1 MEKVEFTKEKKT
13 EILDIYAYL
22 YQLEDILK
30 VKRGKNN
37 FLDDSNRFLCEDI
50 AKKRLFLVKNFP
62 SAFRNKVKIND
73 VKREIKEHRYWGR
86 STNSKEYQEY
96 INNLCNKNNSTN

>member
-1 MEKVEFTKEKKT
+1 MEKVRLTKAEKD

-22 YQLEDILK
+22 NQCESLYK
-30 VKRGKNN
+30 VKRGDNN
-37 FLDDSNRFLCEDI
+37 FLDDSNRFFCEDI

-62 SAFRNKVKIND
+62 SAFRNTGINVSL

-96 INNLCNKNNSTN
+96 ISNFCKK